1 MSYAVDI
8 FIVEGDGFG
17 LRWSNWN
24 VWKSK
29 SHKSKQMRL
38 ESGFERGRA

>member
-8 FIVEGDGFG
+8 FIVEGDDFG

-29 SHKSKQMRL
+29 YTQKQTDAF
-38 ESGFERGRA
+38 GERI